1 MEHDRGA
8 RDRTAASPGHRFQ
21 GGPHARTH
29 AAPYRLPALP
39 ERHAARPDRPRA
51 GAVAAGQ
58 CEARPRREA
67 PRAGADRRA
76 VRAPTHRDLRRGAAY
91 RYPLRTRRVRHRSGD
106 GGRRDAR
113 LAAAGRRRGTVGDER
128 LYRIAGARRRGAARR
143 LPRRVP
149 LGLARAARLFRS
161 RAGGRAGGVRPQP
174 RDRRRGDRGDRF
186 RTGADRGDP
195 RRGPCEIRPAEP
207 RVRSR
212 AAVRFGI
219 ARARRRGD
227 AGEVSGDGGTVR
239 ARPRREGAR
248 DRGGAEAM
256 TDLRMN
262 DGRAITAI
270 GFGSYLVPP
279 ERAKRIARD
288 AVAAGYRLADT
299 AALYANEAEVAAGI
313 EGHGVFLTTK
323 LWRSELGYDS
333 ALRGFDASLG
343 RVGRTRA

>member
-39 ERHAARPDRPRA
+39 ERHAARPAAP
-51 GAVAAGQ
+51 AAGP
-58 CEARPRREA
+58 AAAGKVTPRPGRKP

-174 RDRRRGDRGDRF
+174 RDRRRGGRGGRCRAGAGGRGGGVRPQPRDRRRGDRGDRF

-195 RRGPCEIRPAEP
+195 RRGPCDIRPAEP

-262 DGRAITAI
+262 DGRAIPAI

-279 ERAKRIARD
+279 EEAKRIARD
-288 AVAAGYRLADT
+288 AVAAGYRLADA

-313 EGHGVFLTTK
+313 EGHGV
-323 LWRSELGYDS
+323 
-333 ALRGFDASLG
+333 
-343 RVGRTRA
+343 